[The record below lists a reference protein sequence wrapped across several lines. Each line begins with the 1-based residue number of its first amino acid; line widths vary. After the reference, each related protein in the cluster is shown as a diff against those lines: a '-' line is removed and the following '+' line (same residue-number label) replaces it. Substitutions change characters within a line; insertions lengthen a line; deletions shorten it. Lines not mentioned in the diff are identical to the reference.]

1 MPFAFEKTTLNGLF
15 IVKPRLF
22 GDERGF
28 FMETFTKKDF
38 EEARIKMDIIQINHS
53 RSSKGV
59 LRGLHFQRNPH
70 EQAKLVR
77 CLRGEILDV
86 AVDIRAGSKTYGK
99 YYSINLSESNRY
111 MLYVPRGFAH
121 GFLALSDL
129 VEVEYAVDNSY
140 APSHEGGIIW
150 NDPELGIRW
159 PIDNPLLSEKDKK
172 WPTLRE
178 LKNNHQSPLKH
189 V

>member
-1 MPFAFEKTTLNGLF
+1 MPFSFEKGPIDGLC
-15 IVKPRLF
+15 IVKPRVF

-28 FMETFTKKDF
+28 FMETFARKDF
-38 EEARIKMDIIQINHS
+38 EEAGTKMDVVQINHS

-59 LRGLHFQRNPH
+59 LRGLHFQRPPY

-86 AVDIRAGSKTYGK
+86 AVDIRAGSETRGN

-129 VEVEYAVDNSY
+129 VEVEYVVDNSY

-150 NDPELGIRW
+150 NDPELGINW
-159 PIDNPLLSEKDKK
+159 PVDNPLISEKDKK

-178 LKNNHQSPLKH
+178 LKNSYQSPAEH

>member
-1 MPFAFEKTTLNGLF
+1 MPFTFEETALNGLF
-15 IVKPRLF
+15 VVKPKLF

-28 FMETFTKKDF
+28 FMETFARRDF
-38 EEARIKMDIIQINHS
+38 EQAGVKMDVVQINHS

-59 LRGLHFQRNPH
+59 LRGLHFQRHPY

-77 CLRGEILDV
+77 CLRGEIFDV
-86 AVDIRAGSKTYGK
+86 AVDIRAGSETYGK
-99 YYSINLSESNRY
+99 HYSINLSESNRY

-121 GFLALSDL
+121 GFLALSNI

-140 APSHEGGIIW
+140 APSYEGGIIW
-150 NDPELGIRW
+150 NDPELGINW
-159 PIDNPLLSEKDKK
+159 PVSNPLLSEKDSK
-172 WPTLRE
+172 WPSLRQ
-178 LKNNHQSPLKH
+178 LINSYQSSSQN

>member
-1 MPFAFEKTTLNGLF
+1 MPFAFEKTTLNGLL
-15 IVKPRLF
+15 IVKPKLF

-28 FMETFTKKDF
+28 FMETFARMDF
-38 EEARIKMDIIQINHS
+38 EEAGIKMDIVQMNHS

-59 LRGLHFQRNPH
+59 LRGLHFQRHPY

-77 CLRGEILDV
+77 CLNGEILDV
-86 AVDIRAGSKTYGK
+86 AVDIRAESETRGK
-99 YYSINLSESNRY
+99 YYSINLSDSNRY

-129 VEVEYAVDNSY
+129 AEVEYAVDNSY

-150 NDPELGIRW
+150 NDPELGIKW
-159 PIDNPLLSEKDKK
+159 PVDSPLISEKDKK
-172 WPTLRE
+172 WPALRE
-178 LKNNHQSPLKH
+178 LRNNYQ
-189 V
+189 